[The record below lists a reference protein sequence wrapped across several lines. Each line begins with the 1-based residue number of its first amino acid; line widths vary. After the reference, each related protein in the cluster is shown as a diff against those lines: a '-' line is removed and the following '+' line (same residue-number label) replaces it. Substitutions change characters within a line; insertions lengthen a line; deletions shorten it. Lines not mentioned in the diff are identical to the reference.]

1 MSNSRRL
8 GLAMII
14 SGASL
19 WGLSG
24 PMLQWFFQE
33 TRLSSSDY
41 LVIRLI
47 TAGIFTLIFLSCRKV
62 NVFAIWKYP
71 RHWIQLLLFAVLGML
86 GGQYA
91 FIETIQVSNAVT
103 ATLFQ
108 FAGPVLITIYVAIE
122 SRRWPARIHLLAI
135 VTALS
140 GIFLLITNGSL
151 DQILLS
157 NKALLIGF
165 LTALGFAFYTLQPVS
180 LIKTWGTMTII
191 GWGMLLGGFFL
202 YLLMPSFS
210 FASMAGALTSGTL
223 SMLVGIIMISTLS
236 FMLYIGSLKY
246 LSPTET
252 SLLSSIEPL
261 VAALISFL
269 WLKETFGNYQL
280 LGGVFIIA
288 GVLFLS
294 MKEKEEEVIS
304 LQQKG
309 A

>member
-33 TRLSSSDY
+33 THLSSSDY
-41 LVIRLI
+41 LVVRLI
-47 TAGIFTLIFLSCRKV
+47 AAGLFTLIFLLCRKE

-108 FAGPVLITIYVAIE
+108 FAGPVLITIYVAFE
-122 SRRWPARIHLLAI
+122 SRRWPSKIHLLAI
-135 VTALS
+135 IIALS
-140 GIFLLITNGSL
+140 GIFLLITNGSVE
-151 DQILLS
+151 QILLS
-157 NKALLIGF
+157 DKALVIGF

-191 GWGMLLGGFFL
+191 GWGMLIGGIVL
-202 YLLMPSFS
+202 YMLTPSFS
-210 FASMAGALTSGTL
+210 FTRMAGALSIGTF
-223 SMLVGIIMISTLS
+223 SMLIGIIVISTFS
-236 FMLYIGSLKY
+236 FLLYIGSLKY

-261 VAALISFL
+261 VAAFISFL
-269 WLKETFGNYQL
+269 WLKETFGSYQL

-294 MKEKEEEVIS
+294 MKEKEEEGII
-304 LQQKG
+304 LHQKG

>member
-33 TRLSSSDY
+33 THLSSSDY

-47 TAGIFTLIFLSCRKV
+47 AAGIFTLIFLSCRKV
-62 NVFAIWKYP
+62 NVFAIWKHP

-122 SRRWPARIHLLAI
+122 SRRWPSKTHLLAI

-151 DQILLS
+151 DQILLTD
-157 NKALLIGF
+157 KALWIGF

-191 GWGMLLGGFFL
+191 GWGMLLGGID
-202 YLLMPSFS
+202 LLMPSFS
-210 FASMAGALTSGTL
+210 FASMAVALNIGTL
-223 SMLVGIIMISTLS
+223 SMLIAIIVISTLS
-236 FMLYIGSLKY
+236 FLFYIGSLKY

-269 WLKETFGNYQL
+269 WLKETFGSYQL

-294 MKEKEEEVIS
+294 MKEKEEEVMI

>member
-8 GLAMII
+8 GLSMII

-33 TRLSSSDY
+33 THLSSSDY

-47 TAGIFTLIFLSCRKV
+47 AAGIFTLIFLSCRKV
-62 NVFAIWKYP
+62 NIFAIWKHP

-91 FIETIQVSNAVT
+91 FIEAIQVSNGVT

-122 SRRWPARIHLLAI
+122 SRRWPSKIHLLAI

-151 DQILLS
+151 DQILLTD
-157 NKALLIGF
+157 KALWIGF

-191 GWGMLLGGFFL
+191 GWGMLLGGIVL

-210 FASMAGALTSGTL
+210 FASMAGALNIGTL
-223 SMLVGIIMISTLS
+223 SMLIAIIVISTLS
-236 FMLYIGSLKY
+236 FLLYIGSLKY

-269 WLKETFGNYQL
+269 WLKETFGSYQL
-280 LGGVFIIA
+280 VGGVFIIA

-294 MKEKEEEVIS
+294 MKEKEEEVMI